1 MSERS
6 VKDSVRP
13 TPEKDDIQ
21 IAKQVLVELPQWP
34 KQERVLHLLSLLTAV
49 RLDQIAKE
57 NS

>member
-6 VKDSVRP
+6 VKDWFVLLQ
-13 TPEKDDIQ
+13 EKDDIQ

-49 RLDQIAKE
+49 RLDQMAKE

>member
-1 MSERS
+1 VSERS
-6 VKDSVRP
+6 VKDWFVLLQ
-13 TPEKDDIQ
+13 EKDDIQ

-49 RLDQIAKE
+49 RLDQMAKE